1 MATELWFPALM
12 VASATIFGVLTVVL
26 LWEVARDWMRRL
38 RARRQ
43 LRNLTGTSAKNSG
56 IAAAASLLRERGV
69 RGGLGRRVAD
79 ALPGIGTAERLLRQA
94 RIEMGV
100 ESFLAMT
107 VACALGIGAAVL
119 LLTGS
124 VIFTAM
130 AAAIGAFLPYA
141 WLARRR
147 AQRVRDFEE
156 QLPEAIDL
164 LTRAIRAGHP
174 ISSGIRMVG
183 EDASP
188 VVAEEFRITFEEQRF
203 GLPFEDALA
212 NLVHRNDLVDV
223 RIFATA
229 LLVQRD
235 VGGNLAEILENLATT
250 IRGRFYIRRQLRVYT
265 AQGRMTGWVLGLLPI
280 AVGTLIWF
288 IEPEYMNLLLQ
299 GLGGRAVLGAAA
311 FLQLIGVFWIRR
323 VIAIEI

>member
-1 MATELWFPALM
+1 MTTELWFPALM

-26 LWEVARDWMRRL
+26 LWEVARDWMRRV

-43 LRNLTGTSAKNSG
+43 LRNLTGASSKTSG
-56 IAAAASLLRERGV
+56 LAAAASLLRERGT
-69 RGGLGRRVAD
+69 RGGVVRRVAD

-119 LLTGS
+119 LLTS
-124 VIFTAM
+124 SLIFTAM

-147 AQRVRDFEE
+147 GLRVREFEE

-183 EDASP
+183 EDASA
-188 VVAEEFRITFEEQRF
+188 VVAEEFRVTFEEQRF

-280 AVGTLIWF
+280 AVGTMIWF
-288 IEPEYMNLLLQ
+288 IEPEYMNLLLE
-299 GLGGRAVLGAAA
+299 GLGGRAVLAAAA
-311 FLQLIGVFWIRR
+311 FLQLIGVLWIRR